1 MFKRDVSKCWT
12 KKGNILIG
20 VLFKR
25 DVFKCCCKKGNTLI
39 DLLCKRNVFICCC
52 RKGNIL
58 IVLCLKG
65 IYWNVVAKKE
75 MCWLI
80 FCLKEMYLKVD
91 RLYVHNIIFNI
102 QKLTEKVIWSA
113 LDWRGAICFLLS
125 CLLVPVV
132 VITDIVVSN
141 IENRRGNSLDQTKT
155 KKISKWSSLL
165 Y

>member
-1 MFKRDVSKCWT
+1 MLLQKCKCIDLSCVKRNAFNCLCKNGHTLIFLGKGNTLIDFMFKRDVFKCWR

-65 IYWNVVAKKE
+65 IYSNVVAKKE
-75 MCWLI
+75 M
-80 FCLKEMYLKVD
+80 Y
-91 RLYVHNIIFNI
+91 
-102 QKLTEKVIWSA
+102 
-113 LDWRGAICFLLS
+113 
-125 CLLVPVV
+125 
-132 VITDIVVSN
+132 
-141 IENRRGNSLDQTKT
+141 
-155 KKISKWSSLL
+155 
-165 Y
+165 